1 MRPIVQKLYSISPFA
16 KGKSQKY
23 SMKTKPK
30 IEIDLKEVE
39 RLAELCDTEEEI
51 AYALGISPATLY
63 NRKRDFG
70 DFRDAIKK
78 GKANV
83 KKKVVGAL
91 MNKIMN
97 GDTTA
102 IIFFLKTHGWK
113 ETSQLELSG
122 RNGNAIEV
130 AKQMQELSNAEL
142 LEIARMKTDEDNTD
156 KGTDS

>member
-1 MRPIVQKLYSISPFA
+1 
-16 KGKSQKY
+16 
-23 SMKTKPK
+23 MKTKPK
-30 IEIDLKEVE
+30 IEVDPKEVE
-39 RLAELCDTEEEI
+39 RVAEFCDTDEEI
-51 AYALGISPATLY
+51 AYALGISPTTFYA
-63 NRKRDFG
+63 RKRESEEFA
-70 DFRDAIKK
+70 DAIKR

-102 IIFFLKTHGWK
+102 TIFFLKTHGWK

-142 LEIARMKTDEDNTD
+142 LEIARMKTDEDKTD

>member
-1 MRPIVQKLYSISPFA
+1 MA
-16 KGKSQKY
+16 KQ
-23 SMKTKPK
+23 

-39 RLAELCDTEEEI
+39 RAAEFCDTEEEI
-51 AYALGISPATLY
+51 AYALGISPRTFY
-63 NRKRDFG
+63 RRKEDLA
-70 DFRDAIKK
+70 DLAEAIKR

-102 IIFFLKTHGWK
+102 TIFFLKTHGWK